1 MNKYYFIKENDLWSS
16 YKLNQLAKSPTEY
29 DDLETPLN
37 NEWRKRARRLQVR
50 RWRKIK
56 QQLV

>member
-16 YKLNQLAKSPTEY
+16 YKLNQLAKSPREY